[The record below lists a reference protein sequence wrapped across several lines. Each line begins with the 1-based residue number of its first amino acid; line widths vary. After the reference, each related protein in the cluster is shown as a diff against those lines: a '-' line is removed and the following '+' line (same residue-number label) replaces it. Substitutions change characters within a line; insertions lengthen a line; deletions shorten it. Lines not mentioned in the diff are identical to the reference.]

1 MDTQTLV
8 MLMIC
13 GLYFWA
19 AYQNEKLEEEIT
31 TLKGTIY
38 DLKHPNH
45 RLQARLNAL

>member
-1 MDTQTLV
+1 MATQTFIVL
-8 MLMIC
+8 MLC
-13 GLYFWA
+13 GLYLWT

-31 TLKGTIY
+31 TLKGKIY